1 MINGHMAEAQKGFA
15 IIEDVGDDTFVR
27 FIQWAYNGYYDA
39 AKYELD
45 TESRSL
51 SINQVCDSSDAECAA
66 SRAMQ
71 AVEEPALPEKPAP
84 EELALADEPA
94 PVPEPQFES
103 FDYPSTI
110 DWGGFT
116 TSKKSRNGKK
126 VVPRTQV
133 FWIYDESP
141 IRSSKEQLEKSFIKR
156 KETVRK
162 NLMSIPPRRNC
173 KPNED
178 YSEVFLCHARLY
190 VFAEKYDIQPLKDLA
205 LEELQAT
212 LAIFTLYQERT
223 GDVISLLRYI
233 YANTGEP
240 VKGVED
246 MRTLLTHYVGCK
258 MDTLMKDDNFREL
271 MIEDGGALLGDF
283 MKMVGKRLY

>member
-1 MINGHMAEAQKGFA
+1 MAEAQKGFA
-15 IIEDVGDDTFVR
+15 IIEDFDEDTFVR

-51 SINQVCDSSDAECAA
+51 SIHQVCDSSDAEYEV

-71 AVEEPALPEKPAP
+71 AVEV
-84 EELALADEPA
+84 PA
-94 PVPEPQFES
+94 PVEELPPAEEPVPDSVPEIAS
-103 FDYPSTI
+103 FDEPFTSG
-110 DWGGFT
+110 WGGFN
-116 TSKKSRNGKK
+116 TSKNSKK
-126 VVPRTQV
+126 KL
-133 FWIYDESP
+133 
-141 IRSSKEQLEKSFIKR
+141 KESFIMR

-162 NLMSIPPRRNC
+162 NSISIPPRRNC
-173 KPNED
+173 EPNED
-178 YSEVFLCHARLY
+178 YSEVFLCHARVY

-223 GDVISLLRYI
+223 GDIISLLRYI

-246 MRTLLTHYVGCK
+246 MRTLLTHYVGCE
-258 MDTLMKDDNFREL
+258 MDTLMKDDDFRES

-283 MKMVGKRLY
+283 MKMVGKRIC